1 MDKFAIKQNKTMLT
15 NIIVYNPGYAGNF
28 LIRLFSIGT
37 DIVPQMP
44 VNLIQESI
52 PYYSIDQRLS
62 LYSFSKVRTHHLN
75 WQKFHREW
83 MDFRQYENINN
94 LLVDCNYT
102 HIMFA
107 IHAPELELYSTVIKT
122 IQDVRYF
129 YVDLDLEKY
138 GNWIKAAQK
147 DLNFK
152 YRIDETFKY
161 DLLIKNADPNYKI
174 DLTSMLNSEDEFLKE
189 YHRVCSVMK
198 IIPIDETA
206 LLLYRDWYA
215 TRVAY
220 YLD

>member
-1 MDKFAIKQNKTMLT
+1 MLT

-28 LIRLFSIGT
+28 LIRLFSLGT

-44 VNLIQESI
+44 ITVIQDGSI
-52 PYYSIDQRLS
+52 PYYSVDQRLS
-62 LYSFSKVRTHHLN
+62 LYSFSKIRDRHLN

-83 MDFRQYENINN
+83 IDFQHYEIINN

-102 HIMFA
+102 HIVFA
-107 IHAPELELYSTVIKT
+107 IHVPELELHSSVIHT
-122 IQDVRYF
+122 INNVTYF

-138 GNWIKAAQK
+138 GNWIRAAQK

-161 DLLIKNADPNYKI
+161 DLLIENADPDYKI
-174 DLTSMLNSEDEFLKE
+174 DLTAILDSEDKFLKE
-189 YHRVCSVMK
+189 YNRVCLIMK
-198 IIPIDETA
+198 IQPVDEAA

>member
-1 MDKFAIKQNKTMLT
+1 MLT

-28 LIRLFSIGT
+28 LIRLFSLGT

-44 VNLIQESI
+44 TNVIQDNI

-62 LYSFSKVRTHHLN
+62 LYSFSKVREHHLN
-75 WQKFHREW
+75 WQKLHREW
-83 MDFRQYENINN
+83 IDFQHYENIKN

-107 IHAPELELYSTVIKT
+107 MHAPELELYFPIIKT

-138 GNWIKAAQK
+138 GSWINSSQQ

-152 YRIDETFKY
+152 YRVDEILKY
-161 DLLIKNADPNYKI
+161 KLLLDKSTPDQRIN
-174 DLTSMLNSEDEFLKE
+174 LTAMLNSKDEFLQE
-189 YHRVCSVMK
+189 YRRVCAIMN
-198 IIPIDETA
+198 ITPIEEPA
-206 LLLYRDWYA
+206 MSLYDGWYN

-220 YLD
+220 YIKI

>member
-1 MDKFAIKQNKTMLT
+1 MLT

-28 LIRLFSIGT
+28 LIRLFSLET

-44 VNLIQESI
+44 ADVIQESI
-52 PYYSIDQRLS
+52 PYYSIDQRLR
-62 LYSFSKVRTHHLN
+62 LYSFSKVREHHLN

-83 MDFRQYENINN
+83 TDFQQYENINN

-107 IHAPELELYSTVIKT
+107 MHAPELELYSPVIKT
-122 IQDVRYF
+122 IQNVRYF

-138 GNWIKAAQK
+138 SNWIKSAQK

-152 YRIDETFKY
+152 YRIDETVKY
-161 DLLIKNADPNYKI
+161 DLLLKNADPDYKI
-174 DLTSMLNSEDEFLKE
+174 DLTAMLDSEDDFLKE
-189 YHRVCSVMK
+189 YRRVCLIMK
-198 IIPIDETA
+198 IIPVDEAA

>member
-1 MDKFAIKQNKTMLT
+1 MLT

-28 LIRLFSIGT
+28 LIRLFSLGT

-44 VNLIQESI
+44 INMIQVSI

-62 LYSFSKVRTHHLN
+62 LYSFSKVREQHLN

-83 MDFRQYENINN
+83 MDFQKYENIND

-102 HIMFA
+102 HIVFA
-107 IHAPELELYSTVIKT
+107 MHAPELELYSSRIQT
-122 IQDVRYF
+122 IQDVKYF

-138 GNWIKAAQK
+138 GNWIKSAQR

-152 YRIDETFKY
+152 YRIDEIFKY
-161 DLLIKNADPNYKI
+161 NLLLENAHPDYKI
-174 DLTSMLNSEDEFLKE
+174 DLTAMLNSEDDFLKE
-189 YHRVCSVMK
+189 YHRVCSIMQ
-198 IIPIDETA
+198 IIPIDEAA

-215 TRVAY
+215 TRVAC